1 VQVAWAASHT
11 KDTYLAAQY
20 RRLAGRRGAK
30 RALVAV
36 AHSILVIVYY
46 LLKRPTATF
55 RELGPLY
62 LEQLDEKHLTRHLVR
77 RLERL
82 GHKVILER
90 GDPAETIEGVGA
102 RSP

>member
-1 VQVAWAASHT
+1 MCWH
-11 KDTYLAAQY
+11 LP
-20 RRLAGRRGAK
+20 
-30 RALVAV
+30 
-36 AHSILVIVYY
+36 YY
-46 LLKRPTATF
+46 LLKRPAASF

-90 GDPAETIEGVGA
+90 AVPTETGEVVGA